1 MVKVVLPWKNMRY
14 DKQEFAILSMR
25 RTSPLCFRLNK
36 EERKLLDEAAKA
48 VQQTRS
54 KLIKMASLEM
64 ARDILALGA
73 P

>member
-1 MVKVVLPWKNMRY
+1 
-14 DKQEFAILSMR
+14 MR
-25 RTSPLCFRLNK
+25 RTSPLCFRLSK
-36 EERKLLDEAAKA
+36 EERKILDEAAKA

-54 KLIKMASLEM
+54 KLIKTASLEM